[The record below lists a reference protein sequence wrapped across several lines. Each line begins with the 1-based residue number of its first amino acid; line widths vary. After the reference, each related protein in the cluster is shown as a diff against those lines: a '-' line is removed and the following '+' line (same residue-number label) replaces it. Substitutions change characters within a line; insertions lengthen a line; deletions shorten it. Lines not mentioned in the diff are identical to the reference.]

1 MKISL
6 ATSLHLDHGAVSP
19 ATLPGDPLRMQPFVP
34 VGLLS
39 LKATADRADLN
50 AKIRVTEVNGLINAG
65 MIANDD
71 RFYDHLVDAILE
83 PDDAL
88 VGLMTDAD
96 SLHHSVIIAELI
108 KRRSPGTL
116 VCLGGPSSSPI
127 ADLILETFPFID
139 FVVRGEGEITFVKL
153 IRSLQRGG
161 GHSGIA
167 GLTWRYR
174 NTVVENVE
182 RGVVEDLDE
191 LPIPAF
197 DAYDMSSE
205 APLYLDVGRG
215 CPFECDFCGTAPF
228 WKRKYRMKSI
238 ERIIAEMRLVRD
250 DYGRTHVNY
259 SHDIFTCDR
268 EWTLRFCNQLAEAN
282 LGMTWTCSTRT
293 DIITPDVLAAMANAG
308 CIEIYY
314 GIESGSSDLQ
324 RKIRKNLDLDW
335 AREIVRSTAAVG
347 IHPITGFIV
356 GYPMET
362 METLRETLEKFFDF
376 LRVGGF
382 RGHLFTLCPYHDSPM
397 YRAYQSASE
406 LAECYDLPLSPG
418 AGALGEQLRRQ
429 HPIIFASTH
438 RYPVPQV
445 PARVIAAGEEISA
458 RLVLLKSIWPLL
470 LPHYDSPLE
479 WYLRWVE
486 WIEVY
491 NAKQRPGTRWPHQT
505 EVGDLLQFVA
515 EEVSRLGLDKT
526 DLGDLVRYE
535 QLKLDAASLTSPPPA
550 RRHDVDTVDADAVIV
565 RRCDFVAAPFRCDIR
580 TLLAGQ
586 QSEES
591 ESSRERWVVCAKNA
605 EGDLKTVQVPALGR
619 LILEIAGEPR
629 RVSDLFSDL
638 PVDDTKGEAEANPF
652 LDAGVHLVRQ
662 LVSEGLLEEVV
673 TQ

>member
-1 MKISL
+1 M
-6 ATSLHLDHGAVSP
+6 SP
-19 ATLPGDPLRMQPFVP
+19 ATLSGDSLVMQSFVP

-39 LKATADRADLN
+39 LKATADRAGLD
-50 AKIRVTEVNGLINAG
+50 AEIRVTEVNALINAG
-65 MIANDD
+65 TIANDD

-96 SLHHSVIIAELI
+96 SLHHTVIIAELV

-139 FVVRGEGEITFVKL
+139 FVVRGEGEITFVEL
-153 IRSLQRGG
+153 IRSLQRGS
-161 GHSGIA
+161 GHSGNA

-174 NTVVENVE
+174 NTVVENIE
-182 RGVVEDLDE
+182 RGVVDNLDQ

-197 DAYDMSSE
+197 DAYDMNSG

-238 ERIIAEMRLVRD
+238 ERIVAEMRLVRD
-250 DYGRTHVNY
+250 EYGRTHVNY

-268 EWTLRFCNQLAEAN
+268 EWTLRFCNQLAEAD
-282 LGMTWTCSTRT
+282 LRMTWTCSTRT
-293 DIITPDVLAAMANAG
+293 DIIKPDVLAAMAKAG
-308 CIEIYY
+308 CVEIYY
-314 GIESGSSDLQ
+314 GIESGSPALQ
-324 RKIRKNLDLDW
+324 QQIRKNLDLDW
-335 AREIVRSTAAVG
+335 AREIIRSTAAVG

-362 METLRETLEKFFDF
+362 METLGETLAKFFDF

-382 RGHLFTLCPYHDSPM
+382 RAHLFTLCPYHDSPM

-406 LAECYDLPLSPG
+406 LAECYDLPLSSA
-418 AGALGEQLRRQ
+418 AGARGEQLRKQ
-429 HPIIFASTH
+429 HPIVFASTH

-445 PARVIAAGEEISA
+445 PARVIAASEEISA
-458 RLVLLKSIWPLL
+458 RIVVLKSIWPLL

-479 WYLRWVE
+479 WYLRWVD
-486 WIEVY
+486 WIEAY
-491 NAKQRPGTRWPHQT
+491 NAKQRPGTRWLHQSD
-505 EVGDLLQFVA
+505 VGDLLQFVA
-515 EEVSRLGLDKT
+515 EELSRLGVDES

-535 QLKLDAASLTSPPPA
+535 QLKLDAAVLTSPPPA
-550 RRHDVDTVDADAVIV
+550 RRRDVDAVDANAVIV
-565 RRCDFVAAPFRCDIR
+565 RRCDFVAAPFRWDIR

-586 QSEES
+586 QSEEA
-591 ESSRERWVVCAKNA
+591 EPFREHWVVCAKNA

-629 RVSDLFSDL
+629 RVSDLFAGVL
-638 PVDDTKGEAEANPF
+638 VDETTAGGEADPL
-652 LDAGVHLVRQ
+652 LDAGIHLVRQ